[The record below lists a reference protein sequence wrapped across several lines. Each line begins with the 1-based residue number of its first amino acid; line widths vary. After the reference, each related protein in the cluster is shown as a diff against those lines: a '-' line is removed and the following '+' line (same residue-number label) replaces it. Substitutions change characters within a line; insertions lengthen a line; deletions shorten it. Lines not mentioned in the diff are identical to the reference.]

1 MAASIAGWRL
11 EPGSITIAVEL
22 AAARLASSWQA
33 RSREIPPMPTRLAP
47 PDIEAVEEPLGVAH
61 RRDLEYAGELVGRW
75 GFSWSQLVDEIARF
89 QVAAPS
95 WALGAGGTRFGSF
108 PVAGEPRTTEEK
120 IDDVAALHALT
131 GANGAVSLHVPWD
144 DPPHPSALAEYAAGL
159 GLRFDAMNSN
169 TFEDNPSTTGD
180 GEISYKFGSM
190 CHTDPR
196 VRQLAVEHNKAVV
209 ELGVALGSKAI
220 TVWLA
225 DGTNHPGQAS
235 LRGQFERVAECLQEL
250 HDFMP
255 ADWELYTEHKPYE
268 PAFHSTVNAD
278 WGSSLLLAQAAGPRA
293 KCLVDLGHHL
303 PGCNIEQVVSR
314 LAMLGRLGG
323 FHFNDSKYGDDDLT
337 VGSIHPY
344 QLFLVMLE
352 LVEQGD
358 GHMPDLAYMIDESH
372 NLKDPIE
379 DLIQATDQI
388 QVALA
393 QALLV
398 KRDELGEAQEANDP
412 ARAAEVLQR
421 AYRTDVRPIV
431 AEARRRNGAALSPLS
446 TYRALGYRAAVARER
461 GASGGATGL

>member
-1 MAASIAGWRL
+1 MPPISATSST
-11 EPGSITIAVEL
+11 PGSSSRVGALRGRRSSTRSPGSRSLRLPGRSARAVP
-22 AAARLASSWQA
+22 AS
-33 RSREIPPMPTRLAP
+33 
-47 PDIEAVEEPLGVAH
+47 
-61 RRDLEYAGELVGRW
+61 
-75 GFSWSQLVDEIARF
+75 ARF
-89 QVAAPS
+89 SIP
-95 WALGAGGTRFGSF
+95 
-108 PVAGEPRTTEEK
+108 GEPRTTEEK

-131 GANGAVSLHVPWD
+131 GANGSVSLHVPWD
-144 DPPHPSALAEYAAGL
+144 DPPDPSALAKYAAEL

-169 TFEDNPSTTGD
+169 TFEDNPSTTSD

-209 ELGVALGSKAI
+209 EMGIALGSTAI

-235 LRGQFERVAECLQEL
+235 LRGQFERVAGCLKEL
-250 HDFMP
+250 HDFLP
-255 ADWELYTEHKPYE
+255 ADWALYIEHKPYE
-268 PAFHSTVNAD
+268 PAFYSTVNAD

-314 LAMLGRLGG
+314 LAMVGRLGG

-337 VGSIHPY
+337 VGSIQPY

-352 LVEQGD
+352 LLEHG
-358 GHMPDLAYMIDESH
+358 GGRMPDLAYMIDESH

-398 KRDELGEAQEANDP
+398 KRDELHEAQEANDP
-412 ARAAEVLQR
+412 ARAAEILQR

-431 AEARRRNGAALSPLS
+431 AEARRRKRRVALAALDLPRARLPRSSGARTRGERRSDRPV
-446 TYRALGYRAAVARER
+446 RMVKRAGALG
-461 GASGGATGL
+461 

>member
-1 MAASIAGWRL
+1 M
-11 EPGSITIAVEL
+11 
-22 AAARLASSWQA
+22 
-33 RSREIPPMPTRLAP
+33 PMRVTA
-47 PDIEAVEEPLGVAH
+47 PDIAAIEEPIRATH
-61 RRDLEYAGELVGRW
+61 QRDLEHAGELVSRW
-75 GFSWSQLVDEIARF
+75 GFSCLELVDEIARF

-108 PVAGEPRTTEEK
+108 PIPGEPRTTEEK

-131 GANGAVSLHVPWD
+131 GANGGVSLHVPWD
-144 DPPHPSALAEYAAGL
+144 DPPDPSALARYTTDL

-169 TFEDNPSTTGD
+169 TFEDNPSTTRD
-180 GEISYKFGSM
+180 GEVSYKFGSM

-196 VRQLAVEHNKAVV
+196 VRQLAVEHNKTVV
-209 ELGVALGSKAI
+209 EMGIALGSSAI

-235 LRGQFERVAECLQEL
+235 LRGQFERVAGCLKEV
-250 HDFMP
+250 HDFLP
-255 ADWELYTEHKPYE
+255 AGWALYIEHKPYE
-268 PAFHSTVNAD
+268 PAFYSTVNAD

-314 LAMLGRLGG
+314 LAMVERLGG

-337 VGSIHPY
+337 VGSIQPY

-352 LVEQGD
+352 LVEHG
-358 GHMPDLAYMIDESH
+358 GGRMPDLAYMIDESH

-398 KRDELGEAQEANDP
+398 KREELHEAQEANDP
-412 ARAAEVLQR
+412 ARAAEILQR

-431 AEARRRNGAALSPLS
+431 AEARRRNGASLSPLS
-446 TYRALGYRAAVARER
+446 TYRALGYREAVVRER